1 MWIST
6 FLYIIIIIVILI
18 YILFFFSGGAGGG
31 PEVNF
36 SGFDAGAS
44 DLKGRMDVLL

>member
-1 MWIST
+1 MDFHFS
-6 FLYIIIIIVILI
+6 LYYNYYCYSYL
-18 YILFFFSGGAGGG
+18 YPFFFSGGAGGG